1 MQNILELT
9 ILKMKKYFFKS
20 KIIHYFQEIVC
31 RGNFRISKY
40 TVYNQATFFF
50 CQVTKWHGIARKLS
64 HWKNYGFSK
73 LSDFFRQP
81 FFFFKKT

>member
-40 TVYNQATFFF
+40 TVYNQATFFLSSHKMAWD
-50 CQVTKWHGIARKLS
+50 CKKVVTLEKL
-64 HWKNYGFSK
+64 W
-73 LSDFFRQP
+73 FF
-81 FFFFKKT
+81 